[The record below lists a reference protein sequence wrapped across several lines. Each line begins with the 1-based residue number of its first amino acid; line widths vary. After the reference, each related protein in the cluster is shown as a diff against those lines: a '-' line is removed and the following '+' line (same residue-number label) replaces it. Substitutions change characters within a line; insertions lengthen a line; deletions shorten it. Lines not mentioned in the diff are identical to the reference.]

1 MLGPRLTGL
10 SLLLALAGLVG
21 CINPQ
26 NDYDDFK
33 HRYAADMAT
42 SSAGGSTASS
52 SSSSTGTGG
61 GGGGTCVPKAGAADG
76 DYFIALS
83 ANLSPPNPLLLSA
96 KMTTAEVGGS
106 LEVTLTVQALDAKDR
121 KTKVGE
127 VITFPPA
134 KVAANGA
141 VVFKPGNL
149 TVAGNANPLIYG
161 TAIVTTGV
169 TLTGTFCEPVQFVCG
184 NLDGMIS
191 SPIMDDLS
199 MTSMRPQSTWTM
211 VPYDGKSVPA
221 KIYINCGM
229 TVAAAPPT

>member
-10 SLLLALAGLVG
+10 SLLLALAGAVG

-33 HRYAADMAT
+33 HRYAADMTT
-42 SSAGGSTASS
+42 SSAGGSTSS
-52 SSSSTGTGG
+52 SSSSSGTGG
-61 GGGGTCVPKAGAADG
+61 GGGGSCVPMAGAADG

-96 KMTTAEVGGS
+96 KMTTADQGGQ
-106 LEVTLTVQALDAKDR
+106 LAVTLTVQALDAKDR
-121 KTKVGE
+121 KTKVGN
-127 VITFPPA
+127 VITFPAA
-134 KVAANGA
+134 KVATDGT

-161 TAIVTTGV
+161 TDIVTSGV
-169 TLTGTFCEPVQFVCG
+169 TLTGNFCDPKFVCG
-184 NLDGMIS
+184 DLNGMITK
-191 SPIMDDLS
+191 PIADDLS

-211 VPYDGKSVPA
+211 VPYDGKTAPTT
-221 KIYINCGM
+221 IYIDCAM
-229 TVAAAPPT
+229 TVAAAPPP